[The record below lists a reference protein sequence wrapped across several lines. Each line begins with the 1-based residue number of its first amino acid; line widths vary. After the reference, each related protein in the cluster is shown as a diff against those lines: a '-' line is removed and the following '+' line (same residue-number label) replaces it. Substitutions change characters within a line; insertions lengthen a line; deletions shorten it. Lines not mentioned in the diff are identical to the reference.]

1 MGDHRSGSIRD
12 YAAFARGVLKFLFC
26 FIPYFRPSIHSRF
39 SEGSVRPHGKT
50 KLGFF
55 PLPTAEAGRL
65 RNCLVFAP
73 EFTALD
79 PCVGDGVAFT
89 RLLEGTHA
97 HQYGIEI
104 DANRAEQARELGIE
118 TLHANTMDVRC
129 PAESVSLLYLNPP
142 YDLEVGQTN
151 NQRLELV
158 FLEHTYRWLE
168 PGGVLIFVIPQ
179 PQLKPCARTL
189 SEYFG
194 DLRVYRLTEPA
205 SVQYKQVAVLGK
217 RRKRHQHLRD
227 SELLESVRW
236 LEVLA
241 WKPDLDL
248 LSDKQAVFYEVPP
261 SGPVVLTNTGI
272 PLDEVE
278 DLLLDSAAY
287 RQASRFLLPRQR
299 DVRGRP
305 LTPLHGGHVGLLCT
319 AGMLNG
325 VFGEGENRHIAHWR
339 SVKFT
344 DHWEEEE
351 EDGTKILHDRERFS
365 HELTLV
371 FANGKTQILTHE
383 KKDSE

>member
-1 MGDHRSGSIRD
+1 
-12 YAAFARGVLKFLFC
+12 
-26 FIPYFRPSIHSRF
+26 
-39 SEGSVRPHGKT
+39 
-50 KLGFF
+50 
-55 PLPTAEAGRL
+55 
-65 RNCLVFAP
+65 
-73 EFTALD
+73 
-79 PCVGDGVAFT
+79 VAFT
-89 RLLEGTHA
+89 ILLQGSPA
-97 HQYGIEI
+97 RRYGIEI
-104 DANRAEQARELGIE
+104 DANRSEQARSLGIE

-129 PAESVSLLYLNPP
+129 PAESISLLYLNPP

-158 FLEHTYRWLE
+158 FLEHTYRWLK
-168 PGGVLIFVIPQ
+168 PGGVLFFVILQ
-179 PQLKPCARTL
+179 PQLKSCARIL
-189 SEYFG
+189 SEHFG
-194 DLRVYRLTEPA
+194 DLTVSRLTEPA
-205 SVQYKQVAVLGK
+205 SVQYKQIVVLGR

-227 SELLESVRW
+227 SELLNCVRW
-236 LEVLA
+236 LEMLA
-241 WKPDLDL
+241 SKTDLSALTD
-248 LSDKQAVFYEVPP
+248 AVAAQYEIPP

-287 RQASRFLLPRQR
+287 RQASRILLPKQR

-325 VFGEGENRHIAHWR
+325 IFGEGEDRHIAHWR

>member
-1 MGDHRSGSIRD
+1 M
-12 YAAFARGVLKFLFC
+12 
-26 FIPYFRPSIHSRF
+26 
-39 SEGSVRPHGKT
+39 RPHGKV

-55 PLPTAEAGRL
+55 PLPSTEAERL
-65 RNCLVFAP
+65 RNCLTFP
-73 EFTALD
+73 EEFSTVD
-79 PCVGDGVAFT
+79 PCVGNGVAFA
-89 RLLEGTHA
+89 RLLEGAQTHR
-97 HQYGIEI
+97 YGIEI
-104 DANRAEQARELGIE
+104 DAYRAEQARSLGIE

-151 NQRLELV
+151 NQRLELL
-158 FLEHTYRWLE
+158 FLEHTYRWLK
-168 PGGVLIFVIPQ
+168 PGGVLVFVIPQ
-179 PQLKPCARTL
+179 PQLKSCARIL
-189 SEYFG
+189 SEHFG
-194 DLRVYRLTEPA
+194 DLTVYRLTEPA
-205 SVQYKQVAVLGK
+205 SVQYKQVAVLGT
-217 RRKRHQHLRD
+217 RRKPRQHLRD
-227 SELLESVRW
+227 SELLNSVRW
-236 LEVLA
+236 LEMLA
-241 WKPDLDL
+241 WKPDLADPID
-248 LSDKQAVFYEVPP
+248 SPAVPYEVPP

-287 RQASRFLLPRQR
+287 RQASRILLPKQR

-325 VFGEGENRHIAHWR
+325 IFGEGEERHIAHWR
-339 SVKFT
+339 SLKFT

-371 FANGKTQILTHE
+371 FANGRTQILTHE
-383 KKDSE
+383 RKDSE

>member
-1 MGDHRSGSIRD
+1 
-12 YAAFARGVLKFLFC
+12 
-26 FIPYFRPSIHSRF
+26 
-39 SEGSVRPHGKT
+39 VRPHGKT

-55 PLPTAEAGRL
+55 PLPTAEAERL
-65 RNCLVFAP
+65 RNCLTFAP
-73 EFTALD
+73 EFSAFD
-79 PCVGDGVAFT
+79 PCVGDGVAFKV
-89 RLLEGTHA
+89 LLQGSPA
-97 HQYGIEI
+97 RRYGIEI
-104 DANRAEQARELGIE
+104 DANRSEKARSLGIE

-129 PAESVSLLYLNPP
+129 PAESISLLYLNPP

-158 FLEHTYRWLE
+158 FLEHTYRWLK

-179 PQLKPCARTL
+179 PQLKSCARIL
-189 SEYFG
+189 SEHFG
-194 DLRVYRLTEPA
+194 DLTVYRLTEPA
-205 SVQYKQVAVLGK
+205 SVQYKQVVVLGRR

-227 SELLESVRW
+227 SELLNCVRW
-236 LEVLA
+236 LEMLA
-241 WKPDLDL
+241 SKTDLSALND
-248 LSDKQAVFYEVPP
+248 AVAAQYETPP

-278 DLLLDSAAY
+278 DLLIDSAAY
-287 RQASRFLLPRQR
+287 RQASRILLPKQH

-325 VFGEGENRHIAHWR
+325 VFGEGEDRHIAHWR

-371 FANGKTQILTHE
+371 FANGRTQILTHE
-383 KKDSE
+383 KKESE

>member
-1 MGDHRSGSIRD
+1 
-12 YAAFARGVLKFLFC
+12 
-26 FIPYFRPSIHSRF
+26 
-39 SEGSVRPHGKT
+39 VRPHGKT

-55 PLPTAEAGRL
+55 PLPTAEAERL
-65 RNCLVFAP
+65 RNCLTFFQ
-73 EFTALD
+73 EFSAVD
-79 PCVGDGVAFT
+79 PCVGDGVAFA
-89 RLLEGTHA
+89 RLSNGAEA
-97 HQYGIEI
+97 HRYGIEI
-104 DANRAEQARELGIE
+104 DANRAEQARVLGIE
-118 TLHANTMDVRC
+118 TLQANAMDVRC
-129 PAESVSLLYLNPP
+129 PAESISVLYLNPP

-158 FLEHTYRWLE
+158 FLEHTYRWLK
-168 PGGVLIFVIPQ
+168 PGGVLVLVIPQ
-179 PQLKPCARTL
+179 PQLKPCARIL
-189 SEYFG
+189 GEHFA
-194 DLRVYRLTEPA
+194 DLTVYRLTEPA
-205 SVQYKQVAVLGK
+205 SVQYKQVIVLGR

-236 LEVLA
+236 LEMLA
-241 WKPDLDL
+241 WKPDLQIL
-248 LSDKQAVFYEVPP
+248 TESPAVRYEVPP

-287 RQASRFLLPRQR
+287 RQAGRILLPKQR
-299 DVRGRP
+299 NVRGRP

-325 VFGEGENRHIAHWR
+325 IFGEGEDRHIAHWR
-339 SVKFT
+339 SLKFT

-383 KKDSE
+383 KKDSA

>member
-1 MGDHRSGSIRD
+1 M
-12 YAAFARGVLKFLFC
+12 
-26 FIPYFRPSIHSRF
+26 
-39 SEGSVRPHGKT
+39 RPHGKI

-55 PLPTAEAGRL
+55 PLPVPEAERL
-65 RNCLVFAP
+65 RSCLDFP
-73 EFTALD
+73 NEFSAMD
-79 PCVGDGVAFT
+79 PCVGNGVAFT
-89 RLLEGTHA
+89 RLLGGA
-97 HQYGIEI
+97 RGRQYGIEI
-104 DANRAEQARELGIE
+104 DANRAEQARALGIE
-118 TLHANTMDVRC
+118 TLHANTMDARC

-158 FLEHTYRWLE
+158 FLEHTYRWLK
-168 PGGVLIFVIPQ
+168 PGGVLVFVIPQ
-179 PQLKPCARTL
+179 PQLKPCARIL
-189 SEYFG
+189 SEHFG
-194 DLRVYRLTEPA
+194 DLVVYRLTEPA
-205 SVQYKQVAVLGK
+205 SVQYKQVVVLGR

-227 SELLESVRW
+227 SELLNCVRW
-236 LEVLA
+236 LEMLA
-241 WKPDLDL
+241 WKPDLADL
-248 LSDKQAVFYEVPP
+248 TDQPQVSYEVPP
-261 SGPVVLTNTGI
+261 SGPVVLINTGI

-287 RQASRFLLPRQR
+287 RQASRILLPKQR

-325 VFGEGENRHIAHWR
+325 IFGEGDDRHIAHWR
-339 SVKFT
+339 SLKFT

-371 FANGKTQILTHE
+371 FTNGKTKILTHK